1 MRSKRGSELPQRL
14 DDTKGGGPLEGG
26 GPRGDAQFH
35 IRVAQ
40 MCFYRVE
47 RKMKVGRDVNV
58 RQPLGQFLEH
68 PYLSFCERVA

>member
-1 MRSKRGSELPQRL
+1 MRSKRRSELPQPL

-35 IRVAQ
+35 IAVAQ

-47 RKMKVGRDVNV
+47 RRIKVRRNINV
-58 RQPLGQFLEH
+58 CQPLGQFLCSA
-68 PYLSFCERVA
+68 LSTSLTRW